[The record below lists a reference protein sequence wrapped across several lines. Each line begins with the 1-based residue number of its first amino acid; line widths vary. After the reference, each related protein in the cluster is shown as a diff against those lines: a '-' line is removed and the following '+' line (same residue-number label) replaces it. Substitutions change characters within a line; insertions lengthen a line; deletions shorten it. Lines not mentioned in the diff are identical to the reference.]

1 MITLLMETNST
12 PFDFV
17 EGESELVSGFN
28 VEYGRVLFSLI
39 FIMEYNN
46 ILFLRIFSCVFFF
59 KRRKYRILVLFISAF
74 LVFFWI

>member
-46 ILFLRIFSCVFFF
+46 ILFLRIFSCVFFL
-59 KRRKYRILVLFISAF
+59 KRRKYRILVLIISAF